1 MTEPEVEMR
10 PRVER
15 MLVETV
21 GEDWRGRVDVTRHGN
36 LPSVFPVTELATA
49 SIAAA
54 GVATRDLFE
63 AVGLPAPHVVVDR
76 RLASMWFGSSVR
88 PQGWEPPPPWDA
100 IAGDY
105 RASDGWI
112 RLHTNAPSHRAAA
125 LSVLGVPADRERVSA
140 AVAQWDATDL
150 EHAVVAAGGCA
161 AAMRTTAQWDASMP
175 GRSVAA
181 EPLVKVDAIPAGAD
195 YERKFWG
202 GISDPA
208 RPLRGLRVLDLT
220 RVLAGPVATRFLAQ
234 LGAEVLR
241 IDPPEWDEPGITP
254 DVMLGKRSAR
264 MDLRDPVVRGSLL
277 RLLSQADVL
286 IHGYRPG
293 ALEGLGLGA
302 AVREQA
308 RPGLVE
314 VQLVAY
320 GWSGPWAGRRGFD
333 SLVQMSTGIAAAG
346 MHALERD
353 RPTPLPVQAL
363 DHATGYLMAAAALHG
378 LAARHNTGAGSRASL
393 SLARTATLLTTHKPL
408 APVEPPMRVEDVG
421 DLAPDFEQTSW
432 GAARRLRAPVTI
444 DGVRLQAEI
453 PARSLGSDSAAWL

>member
-1 MTEPEVEMR
+1 MTEPAVEMD
-10 PRVER
+10 PGVER
-15 MLVETV
+15 MLGETV
-21 GEDWRGRVDVTRHGN
+21 GAGWRGRADITGHGS

-54 GVATRDLFE
+54 GIAASDLF
-63 AVGLPAPHVVVDR
+63 AATGAPAPRVVVDR

-100 IAGDY
+100 VAGDY
-105 RASDGWI
+105 PATDGWI
-112 RLHTNAPSHRAAA
+112 RLHTNAPAHRAAA
-125 LSVLGVPADRERVSA
+125 LRVLGVPADRERVA
-140 AVAQWDATDL
+140 AAAAHWDATDL

-161 AAMRTTAQWDASMP
+161 AAMRTTAQWNASEP
-175 GRSVAA
+175 GRSVAT
-181 EPLVKVDAIPAGAD
+181 EPLVEVQAIPAGSQHDRAG
-195 YERKFWG
+195 WS
-202 GISDPA
+202 GIPDPA

-264 MDLRDPVVRGSLL
+264 MDLRDPLGRSSLL

-286 IHGYRPG
+286 VHGYRPG
-293 ALEGLGLGA
+293 ALDGLGLGA
-302 AVREQA
+302 AVRDQS
-308 RPGLVE
+308 RPGLIE
-314 VQLVAY
+314 VRLDAY

-346 MHALERD
+346 MRVLERD
-353 RPTPLPVQAL
+353 RPTPLPAQAL
-363 DHATGYLMAAAALHG
+363 DHATGYLMAAAALRG
-378 LAARHNTGAGSRASL
+378 LATRLTTGKGSRASL
-393 SLARTATLLTTHKPL
+393 SLARTAALLTSHKPS
-408 APVEPPMRVEDVG
+408 APGEAMRVEDAA
-421 DLAPDFEQTSW
+421 DLAPGTEHTSW

-444 DGVRLQAEI
+444 DGVRLQAEL